1 MMQVSLTKALDI
13 LRGLPQQPGTTASG
27 ASSDDPRLKLLQR
40 ANEALDDLQQSTKSS
55 ADIAKERAAR
65 KLAELQQQLDMLKSG
80 GMSPEAVAHLAAE
93 LSQKIAAA
101 AAQFASALSMAGTP
115 ATAGAQAST
124 ADAGTAS
131 AAKPASTD
139 AKAVET
145 SAESATKKDEPVDT
159 AQARK
164 AYQET
169 LADGEGQASG
179 ISSEDREILE
189 KLKSLLRDV
198 RQVLD
203 RSMRDIRNGKHS
215 QDHAAPAMPLPMA
228 SAGSPSSIII

>member
-1 MMQVSLTKALDI
+1 MQVVLTKALNI
-13 LRGLPQQPGTTASG
+13 LRGTAQQTGNAVS
-27 ASSDDPRLKLLQR
+27 AKANDDPRLTLLQR
-40 ANEALDDLQQSTKSS
+40 ANEALDSLQQSTKSS

-80 GMSPEAVAHLAAE
+80 GLSPEAAARLAAE

-101 AAQFASALSMAGTP
+101 AAQFASAISV
-115 ATAGAQAST
+115 AGASATSGAPAST
-124 ADAGTAS
+124 PDADTAS
-131 AAKPASTD
+131 AEPATTE
-139 AKAVET
+139 AKADQTSTET
-145 SAESATKKDEPVDT
+145 ATKRDEPLDA

-169 LADGEGQASG
+169 VADGEEQASG
-179 ISSEDREILE
+179 ISSEDREMLE

-203 RSMRDIRNGKHS
+203 KSMRDVRNGMQNQALS
-215 QDHAAPAMPLPMA
+215 DPAMPMLKT
-228 SAGSPSSIII
+228 SARTPSSIIV